1 MNFFYMWWGPTAWVS
16 QPTWH
21 AALHR
26 LSTQCIHKGMS
37 ERGPEGEPRE
47 GERTEVKV
55 KTPQARAFVRDQ
67 GFAGVEDGG
76 GHALKGCPSV

>member
-1 MNFFYMWWGPTAWVS
+1 
-16 QPTWH
+16 
-21 AALHR
+21 
-26 LSTQCIHKGMS
+26 MS